1 MTAKDFETAV
11 AEDLFTYLKGVG
23 EMDEIFPEMPDIA
36 DKWEQIAKSYLPDGI
51 REFAKY
57 PTSSLG
63 WMMYIGMA
71 VAQFWDED
79 WTVYASINDLYV
91 YLRDKRGY
99 DYMDEYIRQG
109 VLKLSGKEY
118 QALEKLVGECASRTN
133 NKLTR
138 APFEPGTPAAFHAY
152 TAALHQLFL
161 MGAAVQLYRLG
172 YHSVPLA

>member
-1 MTAKDFETAV
+1 MTEKDFEKALS
-11 AEDLFTYLKGVG
+11 EDLFTYLRGL
-23 EMDEIFPEMPDIA
+23 DEIDERFPEMPDISA
-36 DKWEQIAKSYLPDGI
+36 KWDQIARSYLPDGI

-79 WTVYASINDLYV
+79 WNVYSSINDLYV

-99 DYMDEYIRQG
+99 DYMDEYIRQA
-109 VLKLSGKEY
+109 VLKLSGREY

-133 NKLTR
+133 NKLIR
-138 APFEPGTPAAFHAY
+138 APFEPGTPVAFHAY

-161 MGAAVQLYRLG
+161 TGAAVQLYRLG
-172 YHSVPLA
+172 YHSVPLL